1 MSFKGE
7 EWRMP
12 VRSSLST
19 YLSRHSQ
26 FFDAWELL
34 GFCRYHIYECEVII
48 DQFELENHEKDCL

>member
-1 MSFKGE
+1 
-7 EWRMP
+7 MP